1 MRRWLC
7 IALASLIGCATPETS
22 RQANV
27 GLMSLPQMN
36 TFAPRTPT
44 APRLSNALISRDFL
58 DLAFRLENDA
68 DLITFT
74 RFEGPI
80 TIRIAGTP
88 SPTLKQDLDRLVTRL
103 RREADIDISVV
114 TSGTASITVQP
125 VPQRQILRV
134 APSAACFV
142 RPNVSSWQEYRDR
155 RRDPTTFWQRLT
167 ERTRMA
173 VFLPSDVSPQ
183 EMRDCLH
190 EEVAQALGPV
200 NDLYRLNQSIFNDDN
215 FNNVLTGYDMLILR
229 THYDSAL
236 RNGMSRGEVADRLP
250 GILARLNPRGGQR
263 GIAQPTLES
272 VAWKSAINRATDS
285 SVSRVGRTNAA
296 RRAVTLARDAG
307 HTDSRL
313 AFSLY
318 VLGRMTLGSDPEQA
332 LNAFVAADHIY
343 RTQPNTEIQRA
354 HIALQ
359 VAAFQLAAGDPEAA
373 LRLIAAQIPVVTRAE
388 HAALLSLF
396 LLMQAE
402 AFAALGDAEQS
413 ATIQREALA
422 WARYGFGSQ
431 GEIRA
436 RIAEIRAIS
445 PGARAA
451 EGNT

>member
-1 MRRWLC
+1 MKRWLF
-7 IALASLIGCATPETS
+7 IALASLVGCAMPETS

-36 TFAPRTPT
+36 TFAPSTPRV
-44 APRLSNALISRDFL
+44 PRLSNALIARDFL

-68 DLITFT
+68 DLPVFT

-80 TIRIAGTP
+80 TIRIAGQAPP
-88 SPTLKQDLDRLVTRL
+88 SLTRDLDRLVSRL
-103 RREADIDISVV
+103 RREARIDISVIK
-114 TSGTASITVQP
+114 SGDASITVQP
-125 VPQRQILRV
+125 IPQEQILRV

-142 RPNVSSWQEYRDR
+142 RPNVSSWREYRDR

-167 ERTRMA
+167 ERKKMA

-200 NDLYRLNQSIFNDDN
+200 NDLYRLHRSIFNDDN
-215 FNNVLTGYDMLILR
+215 FNTVLTGYDMLILR
-229 THYDSAL
+229 THYDDAL
-236 RNGMSRGEVADRLP
+236 TNGMSRGAVADRLP

-263 GIAQPTLES
+263 GIAPPSRES
-272 VAWKSAINRATDS
+272 VAWKSAINRATNS
-285 SVSRVGRTNAA
+285 SVSRIGRTNAA
-296 RRAVTLARDAG
+296 RRAVSLARAAG
-307 HTDSRL
+307 HTDTRL

-318 VLGRMTLGSDPEQA
+318 VLGRMTLGNDPEQA
-332 LNAFVAADHIY
+332 LNAFITADRLY
-343 RTQPNTEIQRA
+343 RAQPDTEIQRA
-354 HIALQ
+354 HVALQ
-359 VAAFQLAAGDPEAA
+359 IAAFQLSAGDVEAA
-373 LRLIAAQIPVVTRAE
+373 LRLADAQIPVVTRAE

-396 LLMQAE
+396 LLMRAE
-402 AFAALGDAEQS
+402 AYAALGDAEKS
-413 ATIQREALA
+413 ATIQREALG

-445 PGARAA
+445 PGARVA